1 MIHARSA
8 PRRRYSV
15 PGREYYLDY
24 EHFPWFRDA
33 TMRQIHDVRLVRQSY
48 LRWPKL
54 DVDLE
59 LDCLADPQ
67 SYPLL
72 YQ

>member
-1 MIHARSA
+1 
-8 PRRRYSV
+8 
-15 PGREYYLDY
+15 
-24 EHFPWFRDA
+24 
-33 TMRQIHDVRLVRQSY
+33 MRQIHDVRLVRQSY